1 MKFLCSLLALLFISL
16 VICAHIGASRLPLE
30 AWWCG
35 EASCQSAT
43 YILWQI
49 RLPRL
54 LAAVLIGA
62 ALAISGATMQGLFRN
77 PLVEPGII
85 GVSSGAGLAA
95 ALYLVILQP
104 LIPKSLMLYALPIA
118 AFVGGWAVTF
128 LLYQFS
134 RRQGQLHIAIM
145 LLIGIAIAAFTG
157 AMTGIL
163 VYIADDNQLRSFTF
177 WSMGSL
183 AGINWSMV
191 ALLAAALTFSAPLI
205 WREHRALNAFT
216 LGEADAEH
224 IGFAVKHIKRRL
236 VFHVALLTACSVACV
251 GAIGFIGLVVPH
263 LMRLAG
269 GGNHRY
275 LLPSSLLGGA
285 ILLVI
290 ADTLARSLA
299 APAEIP
305 VGIFTAL
312 FGAPFLA
319 LMVWKSGKR
328 L

>member
-1 MKFLCSLLALLFISL
+1 MKPLTALLLSLLIAFIA
-16 VICAHIGASRLPLE
+16 CAHIGAAKLPLA
-30 AWWCG
+30 AWWCND
-35 EASCQSAT
+35 ASCQAAAH
-43 YILWQI
+43 ILWQI

-54 LAAVLIGA
+54 CAALLIGA

-77 PLVEPGII
+77 PLVDPGII

-95 ALYLVILQP
+95 ASYLVLIQP
-104 LIPKSLMLYALPIA
+104 LIPTALSRYALPLA
-118 AFVGGWAVTF
+118 AFTGGWLITL
-128 LLYQFS
+128 LLYKLS
-134 RRQGQLHIAIM
+134 HRQGQLHIAIM

-157 AMTGIL
+157 ALTGIL
-163 VYIADDNQLRSFTF
+163 VYLADDSQLRGFTF

-183 AGINWSMV
+183 SGINWSMV
-191 ALLAAALTFSAPLI
+191 ALLAAALAFSAPLI

-216 LGEADAEH
+216 LGENDAQH

-236 VFHVALLTACSVACV
+236 IFHVALLTGCSVACV

-263 LMRLAG
+263 MMRLASS
-269 GGNHRY
+269 GNHRQ
-275 LLPSSLLGGA
+275 LLPNSLIGGA
-285 ILLVI
+285 ILLLI

-319 LMVWKSGKR
+319 LMVWKSSSK